1 MRNNSRIAAPAPIGS
16 TLVSSRAQI
25 TIRTAPSIAITT
37 SNKIRTT
44 PEAAST
50 AKEHRMTSTSGTQ
63 YQQHHQHH
71 RQYQHYNNAVL
82 VLLPLLLMMLDE
94 TSALPP
100 IIKIGKFSF
109 NNGFDE
115 KAKKKKE
122 EASRPHEHQY
132 RVNAAHLC
140 N

>member
-1 MRNNSRIAAPAPIGS
+1 MRNHNRIAVPLPIRS
-16 TLVSSRAQI
+16 TLVSSRAEI
-25 TIRTAPSIAITT
+25 TIRTAPSTAITA

-44 PEAAST
+44 PEATST

-94 TSALPP
+94 TRALPP

-109 NNGFDE
+109 NNGMM
-115 KAKKKKE
+115 K
-122 EASRPHEHQY
+122 
-132 RVNAAHLC
+132 N
-140 N
+140 